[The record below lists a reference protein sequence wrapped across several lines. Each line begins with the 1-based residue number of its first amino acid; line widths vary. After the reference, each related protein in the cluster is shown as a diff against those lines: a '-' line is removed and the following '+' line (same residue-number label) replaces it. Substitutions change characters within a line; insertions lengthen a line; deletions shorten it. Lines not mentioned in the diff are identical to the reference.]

1 MSYFVSFPIYS
12 GKLGHLLMIC
22 NIMWRER
29 FRKVKD
35 EFLEE
40 TARMRE
46 ILREETQDP
55 MGPEPHYR
63 K

>member
-1 MSYFVSFPIYS
+1 
-12 GKLGHLLMIC
+12 MIC

-29 FRKVKD
+29 FRKVRD

-46 ILREETQDP
+46 ILKEETQDP
-55 MGPEPHYR
+55 VGPELHSR

>member
-1 MSYFVSFPIYS
+1 
-12 GKLGHLLMIC
+12 MIC

-29 FRKVKD
+29 FRKVRD

-46 ILREETQDP
+46 ILREEAQDSV
-55 MGPEPHYR
+55 GPELHSR